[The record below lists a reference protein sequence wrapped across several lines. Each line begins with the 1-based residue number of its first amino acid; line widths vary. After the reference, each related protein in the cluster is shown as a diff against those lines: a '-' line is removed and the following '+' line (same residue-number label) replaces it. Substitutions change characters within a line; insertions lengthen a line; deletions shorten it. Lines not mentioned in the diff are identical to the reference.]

1 MRLKAIPAVLFLWL
15 LCLPASA
22 EELRGLLVAQV
33 DLRAEPAYEQSAGL
47 ALSEM
52 AAVRLEGDTRFLR
65 GLRMELLL
73 SNLLKQHF
81 DSFALAIYRR
91 VSPEPRPGLTA
102 YQGER
107 IFFQYLPYQNR
118 IYVLLPVGGME
129 GVDDQLPAG
138 SYRVETLLTPEDFPL
153 LVAIKPLMKGI
164 PDAVIEA
171 KFQLTVRPILE
182 KRGQFELVLR
192 YPPGMEGEPVSVFLD
207 EQELNP
213 YGGRR
218 EAPTGLH
225 RLRVTSAAFK
235 EVSSGFTVESG
246 QNSVVEVTLEL
257 LASLL
262 TIEAPQSAE
271 VYLDGQKLSAFAG
284 MRLPIEEGSHQVFI
298 KVADFSVSKKFTVA
312 KGRHYHI
319 SCLFDILLT
328 ED

>member
-1 MRLKAIPAVLFLWL
+1 MRLKAILAVLSIWL
-15 LCLPASA
+15 LCLPAVA
-22 EELRGLLVAQV
+22 EELRGLLVAEV
-33 DLRAEPAYEQSAGL
+33 RLRAEPAYEQTAGL

-52 AAVRLEGDTRFLR
+52 TAVRLEGDTRFLR
-65 GLRMELLL
+65 GVRLELVL

-91 VSPEPRPGLTA
+91 LSPEPRSGLMA

-118 IYVLLPVGGME
+118 VYVLLPVGGME
-129 GVDDQLPAG
+129 GVDESLPAG

-164 PDAVIEA
+164 PDAVAES

-192 YPPGMEGEPVSVFLD
+192 YPPGMEGERVTVFLD
-207 EQELNP
+207 EQELTP
-213 YGGRR
+213 YSGRR

-225 RLRVTSAAFK
+225 RLRITSAAFK
-235 EVSSGFTVESG
+235 EVSSSFTVESG
-246 QNSVVEVTLEL
+246 KSSVVEVQLEL
-257 LASLL
+257 LASFL

-271 VYLDGQKLSAFAG
+271 VYLDGEKLPAFAG
-284 MRLPIEEGSHQVFI
+284 VNLPIEEGSHQVFI
-298 KVADFSVSKKFTVA
+298 KVADFSVTKKFTVV

-319 SCLFDILLT
+319 SCVFDILLA

>member
-1 MRLKAIPAVLFLWL
+1 MRLKAILAVLSIWL

-22 EELRGLLVAQV
+22 ENLRGLMVAEV
-33 DLRAEPAYEQSAGL
+33 RMRADPAYEQTVGL

-52 AAVRLEGDTRFLR
+52 AAVNLEGDTRFLR
-65 GLRMELLL
+65 GVRLELVL

-91 VSPEPRPGLTA
+91 ISPQPRSGLLA

-118 IYVLLPVGGME
+118 VYVLLPVGGME
-129 GVDDQLPAG
+129 GVDESLPAG
-138 SYRVETLLTPEDFPL
+138 SYRVETLLEPEDFPL

-164 PDAVIEA
+164 PDAVAES

-192 YPPGMEGEPVSVFLD
+192 YPAGMEGEPVTVFLD
-207 EQELNP
+207 EQELTP
-213 YGGRR
+213 YSGRR

-225 RLRVTSAAFK
+225 RLRVTSTAFK
-235 EVSSGFTVESG
+235 EVSSSFTVESG
-246 QNSVVEVTLEL
+246 KSSVVEVELEL
-257 LASLL
+257 LASFL
-262 TIEAPQSAE
+262 TIDAPQSAE
-271 VYLDGQKLSAFAG
+271 VYLDGVKLPAFAG
-284 MRLPIEEGSHQVFI
+284 IHLPIEEGSHQVFI